1 MSFVKSINSI
11 FLFLY
16 IEFSNQSAE
25 EERDSSIHDSEKRQ
39 EIEKK
44 ITSLLYLPI
53 KKDKETEKITNKF
66 AK

>member
-25 EERDSSIHDSEKRQ
+25 EERDSSIHDSEKGQ
-39 EIEKK
+39 EREKNN
-44 ITSLLYLPI
+44 IVVISS
-53 KKDKETEKITNKF
+53 N
-66 AK
+66 